1 MISFE
6 SMFETNSTSLI
17 SSFHINKARNRMS
30 APWCNC
36 EKLDDDDDDDNDD
49 GDDGDALFSI
59 MLTCNTAII

>member
-1 MISFE
+1 
-6 SMFETNSTSLI
+6 
-17 SSFHINKARNRMS
+17 MS

>member
-1 MISFE
+1 
-6 SMFETNSTSLI
+6 
-17 SSFHINKARNRMS
+17 MS
-30 APWCNC
+30 ALWELCNG